1 MNRNTKGIT
10 IMNKNVMFIVTGNCS
25 NTVTPENDTALIVS
39 AENFKGAYKTFTT
52 RMVEIFASADLDD
65 EYPQIDVC
73 TIQTLERAILASA

>member
-1 MNRNTKGIT
+1 
-10 IMNKNVMFIVTGNCS
+10 MNKNVMFIVTGNCS

-39 AENFKGAYKTFTT
+39 AENFKGAYKTFTA
-52 RMVEIFASADLDD
+52 RMVEIFESAELDD